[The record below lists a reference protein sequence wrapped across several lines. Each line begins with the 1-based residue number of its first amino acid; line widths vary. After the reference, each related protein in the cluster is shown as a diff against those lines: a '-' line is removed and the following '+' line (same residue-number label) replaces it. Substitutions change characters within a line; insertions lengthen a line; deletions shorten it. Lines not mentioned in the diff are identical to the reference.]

1 MKPLFL
7 STAALAL
14 AAALAPLPL
23 AAQAV
28 VQPLHRTLADDL
40 GDVMRRLASN
50 PRDLNALIEAGD
62 LSIRMGDLSAAASL
76 FARADK
82 IAPRDGRVKAGMGSV
97 LVRSERPGEALRFFQ
112 QAESFGVS
120 PSRFAA
126 DRGLAYDLIGEQARA
141 QADYRLALAKDRDD
155 ETLRRYALSLG
166 ISGQQ
171 AQALEQL
178 DPLVR
183 QQDRAAW
190 RARAFVM
197 AMSGDTAGANKI
209 ATTMMPATMAQGLG
223 AFFQRLPTLP
233 AADRAFAVHFGEIF
247 ATPERIADARLI
259 PPLPP
264 LARDAS
270 APVQVAATSTIQ
282 PVESSRKP
290 SRRREPAAARP
301 VASRPVQVAA
311 APVVTMA
318 PAREVVQPVPAQPVV
333 TPAPVAVAAVQP
345 VSPPKPSFAPPSPVV
360 QPVPVQPY
368 RVETATTP
376 PARVAPV
383 ESSASTRRTDAVL
396 ARIVAS
402 LSIPASELGVEEPV
416 RAVTQTPRPE
426 EPANL
431 ATAPASEVGHRVVTE
446 ATAKEARD
454 TAVRRVVA
462 ARLTG
467 DAGADDAVPAKPR
480 TAAERRAAERLA
492 KAEAAPKTAAERRA
506 AARLAKA
513 DTEAEPAPMTPA
525 ERRAAARKAAADK
538 KAAAEKKALADK
550 EAAEKKAARANPSRI
565 WVQVAGGANAD
576 DLPKAWKSAQG
587 KASALKSR
595 GGYTTKNRAT
605 NRVLTGPFKT
615 DAEARAFVNQLAKEG
630 VSAFAFTSDAGQP
643 VTKLPAK

>member
-14 AAALAPLPL
+14 VAALAPLPL

-233 AADRAFAVHFGEIF
+233 AADRAFAVHFGEVF

-270 APVQVAATSTIQ
+270 PPVQVAATSTIQ

-290 SRRREPAAARP
+290 IQRRGSATTRP
-301 VASRPVQVAA
+301 VASRPAQVAA

-345 VSPPKPSFAPPSPVV
+345 VTTPRPSFAPPSPVV

-368 RVETATTP
+368 RVETAATP

-402 LSIPASELGVEEPV
+402 LSIPASELGVAEPV
-416 RAVTQTPRPE
+416 RAATESPRPE

-446 ATAKEARD
+446 AAAKEARD

-467 DAGADDAVPAKPR
+467 DAAADDAVPAKPR

-492 KAEAAPKTAAERRA
+492 KAETAKTPAERRA

-513 DTEAEPAPMTPA
+513 DAEAEPAPKTPA
-525 ERRAAARKAAADK
+525 ERRAAARKAEAEK

-576 DLPKAWKSAQG
+576 DLPKAWKGAQG
-587 KASALKSR
+587 KAAALKSR
-595 GGYTTKNRAT
+595 AAYATKNRAT

-630 VSAFAFTSDAGQP
+630 VSAFSFTSDAGQP

>member
-14 AAALAPLPL
+14 VAALAPLPL

-50 PRDLNALIEAGD
+50 PRDLNALVEAGD

-112 QAESFGVS
+112 QAESFGVA

-141 QADYRLALAKDRDD
+141 QADYRLALAQDRDD

-183 QQDRAAW
+183 RQDRAAW

-209 ATTMMPATMAQGLG
+209 ATTMMPTTMAQGLG
-223 AFFQRLPTLP
+223 AFFQRLPTLS

-247 ATPERIADARLI
+247 ATPERVADARLI

-264 LARDAS
+264 LARQAS
-270 APVQVAATSTIQ
+270 AAVQVAATSTVQ
-282 PVESSRKP
+282 PVESSRR
-290 SRRREPAAARP
+290 STRRREPIATRP
-301 VASRPVQVAA
+301 VTSRPVQVAA

-318 PAREVVQPVPAQPVV
+318 PSREVVQPVPAQPVA
-333 TPAPVAVAAVQP
+333 TPAPTAVASVQP
-345 VSPPKPSFAPPSPVV
+345 VPAPVPRFAPPSPVV

-368 RVETATTP
+368 RVETAETP

-416 RAVTQTPRPE
+416 RAVTQSPRPE
-426 EPANL
+426 EPAGL
-431 ATAPASEVGHRVVTE
+431 ATAPASDIGHRVMTE

-467 DAGADDAVPAKPR
+467 DAAADDAAPAKPR

-513 DTEAEPAPMTPA
+513 EAAAEAAPKTPA
-525 ERRAAARKAAADK
+525 ERRAAARKAEAEK

-550 EAAEKKAARANPSRI
+550 EAAEKKAARAHPSRI

-576 DLPKAWKSAQG
+576 DLPKAWKGAQG

-595 GGYTTKNRAT
+595 SAYATKNRAS

-630 VSAFAFTSDAGQP
+630 VSAFSFTSDAGQP